1 MLLRTSNSLSAGPA
15 EASSWTARWGCRVGY
30 GKGAP
35 GRADMRIAAHAIG
48 QRYDCLAV
56 TLELPFKD
64 TAGAPEPVQGWS
76 AERSLRFGAAALGAV
91 LEVLPHLR

>member
-1 MLLRTSNSLSAGPA
+1 LLNAHAWSQGQLTR
-15 EASSWTARWGCRVGY
+15 ARHGARYGY
-30 GKGAP
+30 GKGSP

>member
-1 MLLRTSNSLSAGPA
+1 MH
-15 EASSWTARWGCRVGY
+15 EARGSSRAAHGARYGY
-30 GKGAP
+30 GKGSP

-76 AERSLRFGAAALGAV
+76 AERSLRFGAAALGAA

>member
-1 MLLRTSNSLSAGPA
+1 
-15 EASSWTARWGCRVGY
+15 
-30 GKGAP
+30 
-35 GRADMRIAAHAIG
+35 MRIAAHAIG

-64 TAGAPEPVQGWS
+64 TAGAPE
-76 AERSLRFGAAALGAV
+76 RSLRFGAAALGAA